1 MDVSLSKAVTTYF
14 VGPVSSSGASQNNIT
29 DEEVIFII
37 VIFLGRYG
45 ATTTINEL
53 KFIKKKK
60 NHGITSS

>member
-53 KFIKKKK
+53 KFIKK
-60 NHGITSS
+60 NQSWNYQ

>member
-37 VIFLGRYG
+37 VILLGRYG

-53 KFIKKKK
+53 KFIKKK

>member
-53 KFIKKKK
+53 KFIEKK